1 MFHNFKRIIS
11 SKKLRKK
18 VRLDNLCKKI
28 KESNDEII
36 KNIISGI
43 DKRYIIVCGPCGA
56 DDSDA
61 VLEFALKLKELSIKI
76 KDKIFLMPRLY
87 TAKARSVGDGYLG
100 MMFNP
105 DDEKV
110 DISKGVEKTRHMLA
124 NCIAQTGLPIAD
136 EFLYLEQLEYNA
148 DLISYYFIGA
158 RQSDSPLFR
167 NLASGL
173 DVAVGIKN
181 NLSGNLQ
188 NLAGGIHA
196 ISTRKDFY
204 FNGGQG
210 TTLGNKYVHGVLR
223 GYSDNNGTFYNNVDQ
238 NSIDSLKA
246 YCKTLNSPSEF
257 VMIDCSHAN
266 SGKRAVNQRENAI
279 KAITS
284 TNARGLMLESYLFG
298 GQSQNTY
305 GVSKVDDCLGWEDT
319 KQLILDIYDLLP
331 EIN

>member
-1 MFHNFKRIIS
+1 M
-11 SKKLRKK
+11 
-18 VRLDNLCKKI
+18 
-28 KESNDEII
+28 
-36 KNIISGI
+36 
-43 DKRYIIVCGPCGA
+43 
-56 DDSDA
+56 
-61 VLEFALKLKELSIKI
+61 
-76 KDKIFLMPRLY
+76 
-87 TAKARSVGDGYLG
+87 
-100 MMFNP
+100 
-105 DDEKV
+105 
-110 DISKGVEKTRHMLA
+110 
-124 NCIAQTGLPIAD
+124 
-136 EFLYLEQLEYNA
+136 
-148 DLISYYFIGA
+148 
-158 RQSDSPLFR
+158 
-167 NLASGL
+167 
-173 DVAVGIKN
+173 
-181 NLSGNLQ
+181 
-188 NLAGGIHA
+188 
-196 ISTRKDFY
+196 
-204 FNGGQG
+204 
-210 TTLGNKYVHGVLR
+210 GNKYVHGVLR